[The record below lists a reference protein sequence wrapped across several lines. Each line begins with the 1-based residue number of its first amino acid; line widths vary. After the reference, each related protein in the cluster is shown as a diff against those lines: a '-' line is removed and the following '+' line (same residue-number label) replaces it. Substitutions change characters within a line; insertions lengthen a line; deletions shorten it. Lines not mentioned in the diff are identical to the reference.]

1 MKRLLIIFAL
11 FFSTTII
18 AQTALKQG
26 TAEWLVDQFFTAI
39 NFPNKTEYFTDEMLK
54 QVNYPTIGEELKGQA
69 TVTIREIK
77 RNKDEFISAAYI
89 KTKNDKKDFYCYLKN
104 QNGWKISAIRTFIVP
119 AYYHQLA
126 DSILNDPLLHDST
139 KSAALSIK
147 LLVKTDEELKE
158 YFKLHYNE
166 FTNLLNSFSQGE
178 TLKVKNF
185 LQRLNLS
192 SIHKPDQLKD
202 CIFFSILELEYL
214 DAGFIYCPD
223 NSNLPPINPIDF
235 ILVEGVV
242 KDWYLYRRN

>member
-1 MKRLLIIFAL
+1 MKRILIIITL
-11 FFSTTII
+11 FFSTTTV
-18 AQTALKQG
+18 AQTAFKQG
-26 TAEWLVDQFFTAI
+26 TPEWLVNQFFTAI
-39 NFPNKTEYFTDEMLK
+39 NFPNKTDYFTDEMLK

-69 TVTIREIK
+69 TVTIREIQ
-77 RNKDEFISAAYI
+77 RNKGESVFAAYI

-126 DSILNDPLLHDST
+126 DSILNDPSLHDST
-139 KSAALSIK
+139 KVIAYSIK
-147 LLVKTDEELKE
+147 LLVRSDEELKE

-166 FTNLLNSFSQGE
+166 YTTLLNSFGQEE
-178 TLKVKNF
+178 TLKVRNF
-185 LQRLNLS
+185 LQRLNFS
-192 SIHKPDQLKD
+192 SVHKPDQFKD
-202 CIFFSILELEYL
+202 CIFFSILEIEYL

-223 NSNLPPINPIDF
+223 NSYLPPINPNDF